1 MNGSLGRR
9 PLRALLV
16 DDDGDTCAAHAKH
29 LVADGYE
36 VAQARDWEA
45 GLALARNVRP
55 EIIFLHLVTGGSP
68 TLAFLQKLRAD
79 DTLRHI
85 PVSMLASRGTGRL
98 KWQGLSA
105 VNGEGW

>member
-16 DDDGDTCAAHAKH
+16 DDDEGTCAAHTRH

-36 VAQARDWEA
+36 VARARDWES
-45 GLALARNVRP
+45 GLTLARNARP
-55 EIIFLHLVTGGSP
+55 EIIFLHLVRGGSP
-68 TLAFLQKLRAD
+68 ALAFLQKLRAD

-85 PVSMLASRGTGRL
+85 PVSMLAAPGSGRL
-98 KWQGLSA
+98 KWQGLNA
-105 VNGEGW
+105 VSGEGW